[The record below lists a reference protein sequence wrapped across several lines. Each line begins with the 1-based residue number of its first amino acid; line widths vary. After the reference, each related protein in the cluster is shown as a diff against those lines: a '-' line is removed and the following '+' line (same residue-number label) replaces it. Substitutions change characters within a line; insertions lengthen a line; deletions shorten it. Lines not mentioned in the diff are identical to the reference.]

1 MNRQQILAKFPA
13 INNPRPMDPALN
25 TTVQA
30 ILDAERIEAAMTDD
44 SLRDQ
49 ILFDPAWCPAM
60 YAQIVDAL

>member
-1 MNRQQILAKFPA
+1 
-13 INNPRPMDPALN
+13 MDPALN